1 MAGVAYFDQFLN
13 GLRAVQFGGQVD
25 SRVLD
30 AIFVLEY
37 LVNVGV
43 RVDGLLQ
50 RLLVGMAKG
59 ELQRLV
65 RVGLEE

>member
-1 MAGVAYFDQFLN
+1 MNSTVLE
-13 GLRAVQFGGQVD
+13 AVTV
-25 SRVLD
+25 S
-30 AIFVLEY
+30 EY
-37 LVNVGV
+37 LVYIGV

-65 RVGLEE
+65 RVGLEERKLITDSSATLGKN